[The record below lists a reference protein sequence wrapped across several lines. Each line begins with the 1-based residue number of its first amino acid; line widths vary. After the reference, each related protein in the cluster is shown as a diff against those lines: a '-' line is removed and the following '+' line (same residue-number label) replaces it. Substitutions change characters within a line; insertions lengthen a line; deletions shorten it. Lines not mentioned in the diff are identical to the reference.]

1 MKRNIRFR
9 NVRAILGRSSK
20 VMDNLVT
27 KYAKQ
32 LVFTKWSN
40 ILRHSVTTK
49 LFRFYATKQIA
60 TAVKN
65 SFARSFH

>member
-1 MKRNIRFR
+1 
-9 NVRAILGRSSK
+9 
-20 VMDNLVT
+20 MDNLVT

-32 LVFTKWSN
+32 FVFTKWSN
-40 ILRHSVTTK
+40 LLRQSVTTK

-65 SFARSFH
+65 YLARNFH